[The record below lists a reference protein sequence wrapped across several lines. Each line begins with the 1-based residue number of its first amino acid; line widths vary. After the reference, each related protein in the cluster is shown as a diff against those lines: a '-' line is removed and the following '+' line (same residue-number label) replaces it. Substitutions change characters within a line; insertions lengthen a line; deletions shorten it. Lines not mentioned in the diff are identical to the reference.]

1 MRVSGLFG
9 GLLML
14 FMLIRGSE
22 DVSVTCGQRWLQSR
36 LKPRPSLTQKAQH
49 HEICLGTG
57 CPATGGTSDFFEFL
71 YPLSSRGT
79 RVEQLSV
86 DNKALLTVVTMFRV
100 GASETIHLDPD
111 RLCRLHPRINASPAF
126 PLPSPCSHH
135 SVLCIQERGRL
146 ALLDSTFNAKYLKFT
161 PRVTRSIVQERPW
174 GILIESSITY
184 VPTNLNITSYLP
196 ISWYTQ
202 RAAIDL

>member
-22 DVSVTCGQRWLQSR
+22 DVSVTCGQHWLQSR

-79 RVEQLSV
+79 RVE
-86 DNKALLTVVTMFRV
+86 
-100 GASETIHLDPD
+100 E
-111 RLCRLHPRINASPAF
+111 C
-126 PLPSPCSHH
+126 
-135 SVLCIQERGRL
+135 
-146 ALLDSTFNAKYLKFT
+146 
-161 PRVTRSIVQERPW
+161 PW

-184 VPTNLNITSYLP
+184 VPTNLNITGYLP

-202 RAAIDL
+202 R